1 MIDTDALAAINED
14 LEHIA
19 ARAADHG
26 VGVQIE
32 ADDDG
37 VIFLSDIARRDGS
50 SKGAGTKVIEALCRA
65 ADLHGVAFETSFM
78 TDETGLGTYYAR
90 FGFEI
95 DGEPGKITSLRREP
109 QAGPLPINGIEMTP
123 QLVRATREH
132 FAETSRA
139 AIEDIRNGTTPVDDP
154 DGTIAWFEEGIR
166 SGLAGESDHT
176 VTFRQRAIW
185 VQTGSMPPIFSPPAE
200 SKAA

>member
-19 ARAADHG
+19 ARAADHK
-26 VGVQIE
+26 VGVQVE

-50 SKGAGTKVIEALCRA
+50 SKGAGAKVIEALCRA
-65 ADLHGVAFETSFM
+65 ADLHGVTFETSFM
-78 TDETGLGTYYAR
+78 TDEAGLGTYYAR

-95 DGEPGKITSLRREP
+95 HGEPGDITNLRRAP
-109 QAGPLPINGIEMTP
+109 RAGPLPINGIKMTP
-123 QLVRATREH
+123 ELVRATREH
-132 FAETSRA
+132 FAAISRT

-154 DGTIAWFEEGIR
+154 DGTIMWFEEGIR

-176 VTFRQRAIW
+176 VTFRQRALW
-185 VQTGSMPPIFSPPAE
+185 VATGHMPPLFSPPSE
-200 SKAA
+200 NLAA